1 MTELVQA
8 LAEVLGVAPQLL
20 LSTRDF
26 ETLIQVKKATSPLPK
41 ELSGWRYEIIV
52 AELLES
58 LNTATPPT
66 S

>member
-1 MTELVQA
+1 MTERVQA
-8 LAEVLGVAPQLL
+8 LAEVMGVAPQLL

-26 ETLIQVKKATSPLPK
+26 ESLIQVKKATSPLPK

-52 AELLES
+52 AELLKS
-58 LNTATPPT
+58 LNTATPPK

>member
-1 MTELVQA
+1 
-8 LAEVLGVAPQLL
+8 L

-26 ETLIQVKKATSPLPK
+26 ESLIQVKKATSPLPK

-52 AELLES
+52 AELLKS